1 MNKDQA
7 PSVTHAPAN
16 PQRGALSA
24 ALGSAGSGNCPECR
38 TRQKW
43 NGTLSHSPTCSRID
57 LETARWYASKS
68 EERIDKARKH
78 AQAFA
83 EHAQRWEGK
92 FRVVCHENNQLRR
105 KLLSSPNIADQ
116 RRSPE

>member
-1 MNKDQA
+1 MNTTDRSA
-7 PSVTHAPAN
+7 HS
-16 PQRGALSA
+16 GASPELA
-24 ALGSAGSGNCPECR
+24 VGAGFGVRGNCPECR
-38 TRQKW
+38 TRPKW

-57 LETARWYASKS
+57 LETARWYAAKS
-68 EERIDKARKH
+68 EERTTKARQY

-105 KLLSSPNIADQ
+105 KLLSSPNAKDQ
-116 RRSPE
+116 PRAP